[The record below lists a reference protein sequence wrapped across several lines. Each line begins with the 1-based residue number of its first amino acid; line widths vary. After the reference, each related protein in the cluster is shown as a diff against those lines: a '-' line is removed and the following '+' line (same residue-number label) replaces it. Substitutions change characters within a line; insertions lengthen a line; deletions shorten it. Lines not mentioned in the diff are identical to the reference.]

1 MKGTYCHL
9 INPTLSLL
17 TWIILG
23 SLHLLCQVV
32 CGVHQS
38 MTLTSISPLTYRP
51 TALPSLSYANSY
63 LDLLSAFAFSAGL
76 TETLSTL

>member
-32 CGVHQS
+32 CDAHQS

-51 TALPSLSYANSY
+51 TALPSLSYTNRKVVTLISCRPSP
-63 LDLLSAFAFSAGL
+63 SAPA
-76 TETLSTL
+76 